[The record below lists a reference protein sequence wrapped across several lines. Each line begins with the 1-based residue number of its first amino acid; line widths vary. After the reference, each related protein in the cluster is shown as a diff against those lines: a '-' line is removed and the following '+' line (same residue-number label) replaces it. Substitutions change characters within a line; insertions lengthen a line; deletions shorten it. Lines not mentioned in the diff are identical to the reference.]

1 MKKFLL
7 LIAAGFIASTIL
19 FSQTRSI
26 PSGSPVQSTT
36 SPANA
41 SRKTTGIPQGTI
53 TGNVYTN
60 NFLGFTV
67 PLPDTWTIA
76 TDEFV
81 TYMRSKGVD
90 VRAKPPR
97 AADLL
102 SQKKVDDNFK
112 RLSILATAYRSSPGT
127 PQNSMVQIA
136 AEDFRDLNTNRPVKD
151 AVDYVDLMR
160 AQLAT
165 VKMPATYT
173 YSETNAEKLGPN
185 QFAYLDTSD
194 SDGKTRIY
202 VTVRKG
208 YAILF
213 SLAYNADDD
222 LETFRDILARAN
234 FALK

>member
-7 LIAAGFIASTIL
+7 LIAACLTASTIL
-19 FSQTRSI
+19 FSQTKTTVI
-26 PSGSPVQSTT
+26 PSPNRTATPPSAAKGTT
-36 SPANA
+36 TA
-41 SRKTTGIPQGTI
+41 IPKGTI

-60 NFLGFTV
+60 KLLGFAI
-67 PLPDTWTIA
+67 PLPDAWTIA

-90 VRAKPPR
+90 VTAKPPR

-112 RLSILATAYRSSPGT
+112 RLSILATAYRSAFGS
-127 PQNSMVQIA
+127 PQNSMIQIA
-136 AEDFRDLNTNRPVKD
+136 AEDIRNLNTNRPVKD

-165 VKMPATYT
+165 VNMPATYK
-173 YSETNAEKLGPN
+173 YSETQAEKLGPN
-185 QFAYLDTSD
+185 QFAYIDTSD
-194 SDGKTRIY
+194 SEGKTRIY

-213 SLAYNADDD
+213 SLAYDADED